1 MLPYPIPVSV
11 IGEWFKEVWSCFTE
25 MYKWTYLTVCALRE
39 NIDVADIN
47 AENSLTAEKLD
58 MFANI
63 SW

>member
-25 MYKWTYLTVCALRE
+25 MYKWTYLCVLYEKTLMY
-39 NIDVADIN
+39 VAGIN

-58 MFANI
+58 MFVNI